1 MQILWMNYVAKSR
14 GNKKNQ
20 YKQRH
25 MKKFGICKKTN
36 PQNRLKVVTCYLL
49 KEKYSKLIKSG
60 T

>member
-1 MQILWMNYVAKSR
+1 MNYVAKSR

-25 MKKFGICKKTN
+25 IKKFGICKKTN

-49 KEKYSKLIKSG
+49 KEKYSNLIKSG